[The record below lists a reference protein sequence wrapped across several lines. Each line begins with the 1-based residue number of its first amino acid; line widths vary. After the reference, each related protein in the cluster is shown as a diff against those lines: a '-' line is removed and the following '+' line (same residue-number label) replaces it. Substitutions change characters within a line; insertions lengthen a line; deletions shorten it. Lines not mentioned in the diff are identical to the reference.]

1 MPQQHY
7 LIGLDIGSSNVR
19 VAVGKIDAE
28 AGRMPTIIG
37 VAESP
42 SAGIRKGIIVD
53 IEEAVS
59 TISSALEKVERMT
72 GIAINH
78 ATVAIGGS
86 HVSSVE
92 SHGVIAV
99 SRADGEITENDIIR
113 VIDASQ
119 AISIPQN
126 REILHV
132 IPKGFSVD
140 GQTGI
145 KDPLGMT
152 GIRLEVDTVIVQAAS
167 PFMKNLAKALA
178 QAGVSVDDS
187 VLAPLAAAQAALN
200 KRQKELGVVL
210 VDIGGGTT
218 GVVVFEEGE
227 LLHSAIVPVGSAR
240 ITNDVAIGLR
250 TSIET
255 AETVKI
261 HYGHAIPREVSRE
274 EEIDLSK
281 IDPAEEETVSRRHL
295 ADIIE
300 ARVEEIF
307 ELVNAELKG
316 IGRDGQ
322 LPAGVVLTGAGAKLP
337 GVLELAKKHLRLPVQ
352 IGVPANVTTIIDRV
366 DDPAFA
372 TAVGLVVWSAEYTA
386 PGKSGAA
393 FRMPM
398 VSGEHIDKAKK
409 FFKRFLP

>member
-19 VAVGKIDAE
+19 VAVGKLE
-28 AGRMPTIIG
+28 ETSRLPVIIG
-37 VAESP
+37 VAEVP
-42 SAGIRKGIIVD
+42 SAGIRKGVIVD

-59 TISSALEKVERMT
+59 TVSSALEKVERMT
-72 GIAINH
+72 GVAINH
-78 ATVAIGGS
+78 AVVAIGGA

-99 SRADGEITENDIIR
+99 SRADGEITENDIVR

-132 IPKGFSVD
+132 IPKCFTVD

-145 KDPLGMT
+145 KDPLGMS

-167 PFMKNLAKALA
+167 PFIKNLSKALG
-178 QAGVSVDDS
+178 QAGVSIDDS
-187 VLAPLAAAQAALN
+187 VLAPLGAAQAVLN
-200 KRQKELGVVL
+200 KRQKELGVAL
-210 VDIGGGTT
+210 IDIGGGTT

-261 HYGHAIPREVSRE
+261 HYGHAIAREVSRD
-274 EEIDLSK
+274 EEIDLSQ
-281 IDPAEEETVSRRHL
+281 IDPSEDQHVSRRHL

-307 ELVNAELKG
+307 ELVDAELKKV
-316 IGRDGQ
+316 GRDGQ
-322 LPAGVVLTGAGAKLP
+322 LPAGAILTGAGAKLP

-352 IGVPANVTTIIDRV
+352 LGAPANVTTVIDRV
-366 DDPAFA
+366 DDPSFA
-372 TAVGLVVWSAEYTA
+372 TAVGLVAWAAEY
-386 PGKSGAA
+386 SAA
-393 FRMPM
+393 ATSRNPFAAGIFA
-398 VSGEHIDKAKK
+398 GEQVEKIKK
-409 FFKRFLP
+409 IFKRFLP

>member
-1 MPQQHY
+1 MPQPHY

-19 VAVGKIDAE
+19 VAVGKLEE
-28 AGRMPTIIG
+28 ASRLPVIIG
-37 VAESP
+37 VAEVP
-42 SAGIRKGIIVD
+42 SAGIRKGVIVD

-59 TISSALEKVERMT
+59 TVSSALEKVERMT
-72 GIAINH
+72 GVAINH
-78 ATVAIGGS
+78 AVVAIGGA

-99 SRADGEITENDIIR
+99 SRADGEITENDIVR

-132 IPKGFSVD
+132 IPKSFTVD

-145 KDPLGMT
+145 KDPLAMS

-167 PFMKNLAKALA
+167 PFIKNLGKALG
-178 QAGVSVDDS
+178 QAGVSIDDS
-187 VLAPLAAAQAALN
+187 VLAPLAAAQAVLN

-261 HYGHAIPREVSRE
+261 HYGHAIAREVPRD
-274 EEIDLSK
+274 EEIDLSQV
-281 IDPAEEETVSRRHL
+281 DPSEDQHVSRRHL

-307 ELVNAELKG
+307 ELVNQELKG
-316 IGRDGQ
+316 IGREGQ
-322 LPAGVVLTGAGAKLP
+322 LPAGAIMTGAGAKLP

-352 IGVPANVTTIIDRV
+352 LGVPVNVTTVIDRV
-366 DDPAFA
+366 DDPSFA
-372 TAVGLVVWSAEYTA
+372 TAVGLVAWAAEYSA
-386 PGKSGAA
+386 GAA
-393 FRMPM
+393 SRNPFAGGMFA
-398 VSGEHIDKAKK
+398 GEQMEKMKK
-409 FFKRFLP
+409 IFKRFLP

>member
-1 MPQQHY
+1 MPNQQYH
-7 LIGLDIGSSNVR
+7 IGLDIGSSNVR
-19 VAVGKIDAE
+19 VAVGKVE
-28 AGRMPTIIG
+28 ESNHTPTIVG
-37 VAESP
+37 VAEVP
-42 SAGIRKGIIVD
+42 SAGIRKGVIVD

-72 GIAINH
+72 GVVINH

-99 SRADGEITENDIIR
+99 SRADGEITENDIVR

-119 AISIPQN
+119 AISVPAN

-132 IPKGFSVD
+132 IPTSFTVD
-140 GQTGI
+140 GQSGI

-152 GIRLEVDTVIVQAAS
+152 GIRLEVDTIIVQAAS
-167 PFMKNLAKALA
+167 PFLKNLNKTLA
-178 QAGVSVDDS
+178 QAGISTDDT
-187 VLAPLAAAQAALN
+187 VLAPLAAAQSALN
-200 KRQKELGVVL
+200 KRQKELGVAL
-210 VDIGGGTT
+210 IDIGGGTT
-218 GVVVFEEGE
+218 GLVVFEEGE
-227 LLHSAIVPVGSAR
+227 LLHSAIIPVGSAR

-261 HYGHAIPREVSRE
+261 HYGHAIAREVNKE
-274 EEIDLSK
+274 EEINLSQ
-281 IDPAEEETVSRRHL
+281 IDPAEEQIVSRRHL

-307 ELVNAELKG
+307 EMVNIELKK
-316 IGRDGQ
+316 IARDGQ
-322 LPAGVVLTGAGAKLP
+322 LPAGAILTGAGAKLP
-337 GVLELAKKHLRLPVQ
+337 GVLELAKKQLRLPVQ
-352 IGVPANVTTIIDRV
+352 IGVPSNVNTVIDRV
-366 DDPAFA
+366 DDPSFA
-372 TAVGLVVWSAEYTA
+372 TAVGLVVWSSEYD
-386 PGKSGAA
+386 
-393 FRMPM
+393 
-398 VSGEHIDKAKK
+398 VSGKTPSKFILPSMLSGEKIDKVKK

>member
-1 MPQQHY
+1 MPQQQY
-7 LIGLDIGSSNVR
+7 LIGLDVGSSNVR
-19 VAVGKIDAE
+19 VAVGKTEE
-28 AGRMPTIIG
+28 ASRLPVIIG
-37 VAESP
+37 VAEVP

-86 HVSSVE
+86 HVTSVE

-99 SRADGEITENDIIR
+99 SRADGEITENDIVR

-132 IPKGFSVD
+132 IPKSFSVD

-152 GIRLEVDTVIVQAAS
+152 GIRLEVDTVIIQAAS
-167 PFMKNLAKALA
+167 PFMKNLVKALA
-178 QAGVSVDDS
+178 QAGIAVDDN
-187 VLAPLAAAQAALN
+187 VLAPLAASQAVLN
-200 KRQKELGVVL
+200 KRQKELGVAL
-210 VDIGGGTT
+210 IDIGGGTT
-218 GVVVFEEGE
+218 GLVVFEEGE

-261 HYGHAIPREVSRE
+261 HYGHAVAREVNRE
-274 EEIDLSK
+274 DEIDLSK
-281 IDPAEEETVSRRHL
+281 VDPTEEQVVSRRHL

-307 ELVNAELKG
+307 EMVNLELKR
-316 IGRDGQ
+316 INREGQ
-322 LPAGVVLTGAGAKLP
+322 LPAGAILTGAGAKLP
-337 GVLELAKKHLRLPVQ
+337 GVLELAKKHLKLPVQ

-366 DDPAFA
+366 DDPSFA
-372 TAVGLVVWSAEYTA
+372 TAVGLVVWASEYSAGA
-386 PGKSGAA
+386 KSPSP
-393 FRMPM
+393 FSISML
-398 VSGEHIDKAKK
+398 SGEKIDKIKK
-409 FFKRFLP
+409 IFKRFLP

>member
-1 MPQQHY
+1 MPQQQY
-7 LIGLDIGSSNVR
+7 LIGLDVGSSNVR
-19 VAVGKIDAE
+19 VAVGKTE
-28 AGRMPTIIG
+28 ESSKLPVIIG
-37 VAESP
+37 VAEVP

-86 HVSSVE
+86 HVTSVE

-99 SRADGEITENDIIR
+99 SRADGEITENDIVR

-132 IPKGFSVD
+132 IPKSFSVD

-167 PFMKNLAKALA
+167 PFMKNLMKALA
-178 QAGVSVDDS
+178 QAGISVDDN

-200 KRQKELGVVL
+200 KRQKELGVAL

-218 GVVVFEEGE
+218 GLVVFEEGE
-227 LLHSAIVPVGSAR
+227 LLHSAIIPVGSAR

-261 HYGHAIPREVSRE
+261 HYGHAVPREVNRE
-274 EEIDLSK
+274 DEIDLSQ
-281 IDPAEEETVSRRHL
+281 IDPTEEQLVSRRHL

-307 ELVNAELKG
+307 ELVNAELKR
-316 IGRDGQ
+316 INREGQ
-322 LPAGVVLTGAGAKLP
+322 LPAGAILTGAGAKLP
-337 GVLELAKKHLRLPVQ
+337 GVLELAKKHLKLPVQ
-352 IGVPANVTTIIDRV
+352 IGAPTNVTTIIDRV
-366 DDPAFA
+366 DDPSFA
-372 TAVGLVVWSAEYTA
+372 TAVGLVVWASEYSSATKHPSSFSMEM
-386 PGKSGAA
+386 
-393 FRMPM
+393 F
-398 VSGEHIDKAKK
+398 SGEKIEKVKK
-409 FFKRFLP
+409 IFKRFLP

>member
-1 MPQQHY
+1 MPQQQY
-7 LIGLDIGSSNVR
+7 LIGLDVGSSNVR
-19 VAVGKIDAE
+19 VAVGKTEESSKLPI
-28 AGRMPTIIG
+28 IIG
-37 VAESP
+37 VAEVP

-86 HVSSVE
+86 HVTSVE

-99 SRADGEITENDIIR
+99 SRADGEITENDIVR

-132 IPKGFSVD
+132 IPKSFSVD

-167 PFMKNLAKALA
+167 PFMKNLMKALA
-178 QAGVSVDDS
+178 QAGISTDDN

-200 KRQKELGVVL
+200 KRQKELGVAL

-218 GVVVFEEGE
+218 GLVVFEEGE
-227 LLHSAIVPVGSAR
+227 LLHSAIIPVGSAR

-261 HYGHAIPREVSRE
+261 HYGHAVPREVNRE
-274 EEIDLSK
+274 DEIDLSQ
-281 IDPAEEETVSRRHL
+281 IDPTEEQLVSRRHL

-307 ELVNAELKG
+307 ELVNAELKR
-316 IGRDGQ
+316 INREGQ
-322 LPAGVVLTGAGAKLP
+322 LPAGAILTGAGAKLP
-337 GVLELAKKHLRLPVQ
+337 GVLELAKKHLKLPVQ
-352 IGVPANVTTIIDRV
+352 IGAPTNVTTIIDRV
-366 DDPAFA
+366 DDPSFA
-372 TAVGLVVWSAEYTA
+372 TAVGLVVWASEYSSAAKHPSPFSMEMF
-386 PGKSGAA
+386 SG
-393 FRMPM
+393 
-398 VSGEHIDKAKK
+398 DKIEKVKK
-409 FFKRFLP
+409 IFKRFLP